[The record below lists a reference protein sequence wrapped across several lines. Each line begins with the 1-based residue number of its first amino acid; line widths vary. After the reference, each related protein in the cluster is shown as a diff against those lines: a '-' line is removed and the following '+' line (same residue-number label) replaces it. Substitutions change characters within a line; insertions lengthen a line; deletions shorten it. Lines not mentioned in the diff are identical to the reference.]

1 MGDMMGFGEVT
12 NNLGK
17 AGGFNVL
24 VGNEVVRDKD
34 DAVLI
39 KDGAPN
45 LFKFLDGRRCCNIV
59 CKDAVEPAG
68 DEVTWFNEV
77 LTCVF
82 GEDFVSWSF
91 PSCIHPFFYP
101 KFSGHWPLGGKH

>member
-1 MGDMMGFGEVT
+1 MMGFGEVT
-12 NNLGK
+12 DNLGK

-59 CKDAVEPAG
+59 CKDAVESAG

-77 LTCVF
+77 LSCVF
-82 GEDFVSWSF
+82 GEDFCVMVIPIVHTSF
-91 PSCIHPFFYP
+91 LLP
-101 KFSGHWPLGGKH
+101 